1 MTERTGRVFVQLK
14 VAFLSDETGQE
25 PGSRLKTFTR
35 RRRSLLRGLLS
46 AAVLGFAGWASQVA
60 GAAETVYPQ
69 KSWVEPSPETTGWSL
84 ERLKAADDVARS
96 IGTGAYLVVQHGVI
110 VHKFGE
116 VNKPMNLASARKCV
130 LSVLYG
136 IEVDRGKIDLGQT
149 LAELGIEDK
158 GGLSETEKRATV
170 RELLQARSGVY
181 HPAAYE
187 TSSMKAE
194 RPPRASHEPGTYWYY
209 NNWDFNALR
218 TIFRKLTGSSVFDSL
233 DKELARPLRFE
244 DFDQSR
250 DTEFIT
256 ERASD
261 HPAYVMRLSVRDL
274 ARVGLLMARSG
285 RWGDRQI
292 VSTRWVAESTASYSN
307 ASASLG
313 YGYLWWVGQDNWHFR
328 QKFPGKVFSAR
339 GNYGQ
344 FLVVDPVRDIVI
356 VHRVEMDRLF
366 AREVSVRQFGD
377 LLEQILLAAPTQ

>member
-1 MTERTGRVFVQLK
+1 
-14 VAFLSDETGQE
+14 
-25 PGSRLKTFTR
+25 
-35 RRRSLLRGLLS
+35 
-46 AAVLGFAGWASQVA
+46 
-60 GAAETVYPQ
+60 
-69 KSWVEPSPETTGWSL
+69 
-84 ERLKAADDVARS
+84 
-96 IGTGAYLVVQHGVI
+96 
-110 VHKFGE
+110 
-116 VNKPMNLASARKCV
+116 
-130 LSVLYG
+130 
-136 IEVDRGKIDLGQT
+136 
-149 LAELGIEDK
+149 
-158 GGLSETEKRATV
+158 
-170 RELLQARSGVY
+170 
-181 HPAAYE
+181 
-187 TSSMKAE
+187 MKAE